1 MIVGVGF
8 DLVDLTDFGRTL
20 ERSGEPFLKRVY
32 TAQEIGYC
40 KTQPHSGQSYAVR
53 FAAKEAAMK
62 ALGVAGEEGPQW
74 RDFEVV
80 LAASGEPRMVLR
92 GKAATKARALKI
104 HHLPLSLSHSMS
116 SAGAVAIAET
126 SPGSVSRNPNSKSRK
141 PTSKKRA
148 SPRTDRARL

>member
-8 DLVDLTDFGRTL
+8 DLVDLADFDRTL

-32 TAQEIGYC
+32 TTQEIEYC

-62 ALGVAGEEGPQW
+62 ALGVAGEEGLQW

-80 LAASGEPRMVLR
+80 LAASGAPQMVLR
-92 GKAATKARALKI
+92 GKAATKARSLKI
-104 HHLPLSLSHSMS
+104 RHLLLSLSHSMS
-116 SAGAVAIAET
+116 TAGAVAIAET
-126 SPGSVSRNPNSKSRK
+126 SPRSAGSK

-148 SPRTDRARL
+148 APRANRARL

>member
-1 MIVGVGF
+1 MIIGVGF
-8 DLVDLTDFGRTL
+8 DLVDLADFGRTL

-32 TAQEIGYC
+32 TAQEIEYC
-40 KTQPHSGQSYAVR
+40 KTQPHSGQSYALR

-62 ALGVAGEEGPQW
+62 ALGVAGEEGLQW

-80 LAASGEPRMVLR
+80 LAASGEPQMVLH

-104 HHLPLSLSHSMS
+104 RHLLLSLSHSMS
-116 SAGAVAIAET
+116 SAGAVAIAEASPRSAGRKTT
-126 SPGSVSRNPNSKSRK
+126 SKGSE

-148 SPRTDRARL
+148 APRTNGARL

>member
-1 MIVGVGF
+1 MIIGVGF
-8 DLVDLTDFGRTL
+8 DLVDLADFGRTL

-32 TAQEIGYC
+32 TAQEIEYC

-62 ALGVAGEEGPQW
+62 ALCIAGEDGLQW

-92 GKAATKARALKI
+92 GKAATKARALGI
-104 HHLPLSLSHSMS
+104 NRLLLSLSHSMS
-116 SAGAVAIAET
+116 SAGAVAIAEA
-126 SPGSVSRNPNSKSRK
+126 SPRSAGSK

-148 SPRTDRARL
+148 ATKTIRVRL

>member
-1 MIVGVGF
+1 MIIGVGF
-8 DLVDLTDFGRTL
+8 DLVDLEDFGRTL

-32 TAQEIGYC
+32 TAQEIEYC

-62 ALGVAGEEGPQW
+62 ALGIAGEDGLQW

-92 GKAATKARALKI
+92 GKAARKARALGFSR
-104 HHLPLSLSHSMS
+104 LLLSLSHSMS
-116 SAGAVAIAET
+116 SAGAVAIAEA
-126 SPGSVSRNPNSKSRK
+126 SPRSAGSK

-148 SPRTDRARL
+148 ATKTMRVRL